1 MLTHLSGLSPRRR
14 LLVLGALAL
23 VAVLVTAVVARVAL
37 GRDGGGPP
45 ARQDRPGPVLLV
57 PGYGGGTGGLVELAD
72 RLRSVGRAA
81 EVVAMPS
88 GGTGDLR
95 EQAKVL
101 DRRVALELREGAPSV
116 DVVGYSA
123 GGVVAR
129 LWAREHDGASK
140 ARRVVTLGSPHAGA
154 DVAAAGSALAPGA
167 CPTACRQ
174 LAPGSPLL
182 RDLGARAPVPPVW
195 VSLWTTHD
203 ETVRPESSRLAGA
216 LNIGL
221 QEVCRDAATT
231 HGGLPTDPVVAGI
244 VLRSL
249 GTDPPAAPRPAD
261 CHTLR
266 TAS

>member
-14 LLVLGALAL
+14 LLVLGALAF
-23 VAVLVTAVVARVAL
+23 AVVLAVVVTVRVAL
-37 GRDGGGPP
+37 GQGGSGPP
-45 ARQDRPGPVLLV
+45 ARQDQPGPVLLV

-72 RLRSVGRAA
+72 RLRSVGRMA
-81 EVVAMPS
+81 EVVVMPS

-129 LWAREHDGASK
+129 LWVRDHDGARK
-140 ARRVVTLGSPHAGA
+140 ARRVVTLGSPHGGA
-154 DVAAAGSALAPGA
+154 EVAAAGSALAPGA
-167 CPTACRQ
+167 CPRACQQ

-216 LNIGL
+216 LNIVL
-221 QEVCRDAATT
+221 QGVCRDAATT

-249 GTDPPAAPRPAD
+249 GGGPPVAPGPGD